1 MWKAL
6 CNEIHAFANV
16 RAAWGLGP
24 IRIKIE
30 KCLLKHCPK
39 GKVPGTKNKHMVVNG
54 FYTDERN
61 FKRAIFLGYGLDH
74 AYLRIPDIKR
84 VLFSP
89 PTE

>member
-54 FYTDERN
+54 FYTQTHNTTQHRYEV
-61 FKRAIFLGYGLDH
+61 FLGYGLNH
-74 AYLRIPDIKR
+74 AYYRINDVKRLLR
-84 VLFSP
+84 L
-89 PTE
+89 